1 MRQVV
6 RRFAVL
12 GSSSLLTQLIAFGAL
27 AYAARRVGPANLGA
41 YSVVL
46 SLVTF
51 LSLPIS
57 LGITAVGTRD
67 MAQAPE
73 RARTVAGEVFALQLA
88 FALCGYGLVVLLAPV
103 IAPTAAMRRLFPIV
117 GLFLLTGTSFE
128 WALQAL
134 GRMRDVAVAR
144 IAGQLLFGALVPVLV
159 VGGLHGMERYAWL
172 MIGGLALKHLLTTA
186 ALIRCSGPPRLLATH
201 ARLRRRLRQSLPMGY
216 ASVMLQV
223 YGTIDQI
230 MLGYLSSSFDAGE
243 YAAANRIPSALLT
256 FSGSWLAVVFP
267 HSAAVAATDR
277 RRLRVDAGRMLL
289 AVAGLAVP
297 LACCTPFVA
306 RGLMAAAFGSQYGSA
321 GTAFALLVV
330 TVALGLLDGTL
341 TTIVMGLGGDR
352 RYARAITLT
361 ALLNLVVNIAV
372 IPLFGRNGAAVV
384 TIVSEALLFSM
395 LARSAWGLLG
405 GIEIEWWRLQRI
417 VLATFPAVFALVA
430 VPDSVSVWLRIL
442 IGAVAYLTAAAFAGV
457 VTPREARAVL
467 APTPPDMR

>member
-1 MRQVV
+1 MRQVL

-12 GSSSLLTQLIAFGAL
+12 GSSSLVTQLIAFGAL
-27 AYAARRVGPANLGA
+27 AYAARRVGPTNLGA

-57 LGITAVGTRD
+57 LGITTVGTRD
-67 MAQAPE
+67 LARAPE

-88 FALCGYGLVVLLAPV
+88 FALCGYGLIVLFAPV
-103 IAPTAAMRRLFPIV
+103 IAPTGAMRRLFPIV

-134 GRMRDVAVAR
+134 GRIRAVAAAR

-159 VGGLHGMERYAWL
+159 VGGLSGMERYAWL
-172 MIGGLALKHLLTTA
+172 MIGGLGLKHLLTTA
-186 ALIRCSGPPRLLATH
+186 ALIRASGPPRLLH
-201 ARLRRRLRQSLPMGY
+201 PRARLRQRLHESLPMGY

-230 MLGYLSSSFDAGE
+230 MLGYLSTSFDAGE

-267 HSAAVAATDR
+267 HSAAVAATDP
-277 RRLRVDAGRMLL
+277 RRLRRDAGRMLV
-289 AVAGLAVP
+289 AVAGFALP
-297 LACCTPFVA
+297 LAACTPFVA
-306 RGLMAAAFGSQYGSA
+306 GGLMAAAFGSRFAAA

-330 TVALGLLDGTL
+330 TIALALLDGTL

-361 ALLNLVVNIAV
+361 AVLNVLANVIA

-384 TIVSEALLFSM
+384 TIASEALLFSI
-395 LARSAWGLLG
+395 LARSAWILLG

-417 VLATFPAVFALVA
+417 VLATFPAVMALLVL
-430 VPDSVSVWLRIL
+430 PDSVSVWLRIL
-442 IGAVAYLTAAAFAGV
+442 IGAVSYLAAATFAGV
-457 VTPREARAVL
+457 VTRAEARAVL
-467 APTPPDMR
+467 APPPRVG